1 MGAGGTVIG
10 TMAAA
15 GTLVRVWY
23 GLNHMEAGTTPHQI
37 IITQL
42 SAYWQAWALY
52 EALGNTCLINQY

>member
-1 MGAGGTVIG
+1 
-10 TMAAA
+10 MAEA
-15 GTLVRVWY
+15 GTLVKVWQ
-23 GLNHMEAGTTPHQI
+23 GLNHMEAGMTPHKI